1 MLCQNAIII
10 VEWFS
15 ILFLYGCNALFQW
28 VVCKCLKLKN
38 SKCGI
43 SPFIIWVKFY
53 HKINSVSQYNK
64 KMFLVDIPKL
74 HYSVHSGI
82 NLSSKTPR
90 PAPPSFLPSPSLN
103 LLSKRPLF
111 RQSAPIYWFLV
122 NPPKSQIFLW
132 NPKILKFF
140 IFHSILSF
148 KSN

>member
-28 VVCKCLKLKN
+28 VVCKFLKLKN

-43 SPFIIWVKFY
+43 SPLIIWVKFY

-74 HYSVHSGI
+74 HYSVHRGI

-90 PAPPSFLPSPSLN
+90 PPPPSFLPSPSLN

-111 RQSAPIYWFLV
+111 RQSAPIYWFFV

-148 KSN
+148 KNN